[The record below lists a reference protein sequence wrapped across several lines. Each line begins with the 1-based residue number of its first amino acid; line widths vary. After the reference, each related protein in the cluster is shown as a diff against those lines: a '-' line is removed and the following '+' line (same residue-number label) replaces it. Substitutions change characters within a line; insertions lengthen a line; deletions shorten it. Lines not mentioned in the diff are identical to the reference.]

1 MASSAEDD
9 QPWHRIHATKSIW
22 GEMTCLQ
29 IMHTTLLEIVYG
41 FFAFFGVAVSLIQ
54 MFQIGN
60 LRHCVASLEGKRP
73 TEGRSGSPANKVGS
87 E

>member
-1 MASSAEDD
+1 
-9 QPWHRIHATKSIW
+9 
-22 GEMTCLQ
+22 MTCLQ

-73 TEGRSGSPANKVGS
+73 IEGR
-87 E
+87 

>member
-1 MASSAEDD
+1 MARSAEDD
-9 QPWHRIHATKSIW
+9 QPWHRIHATKSIR

-29 IMHTTLLEIVYG
+29 HYAYDLAWNCAW
-41 FFAFFGVAVSLIQ
+41 FFAFFGAAASLIQ

-60 LRHCVASLEGKRP
+60 LRHRAASLEGKRP
-73 TEGRSGSPANKVGS
+73 TEGRSGSPTNKVGS

>member
-1 MASSAEDD
+1 MASNSRY
-9 QPWHRIHATKSIW
+9 QIHKGRNDMFANYAYDLA
-22 GEMTCLQ
+22 GNC
-29 IMHTTLLEIVYG
+29 VC

-73 TEGRSGSPANKVGS
+73 IEGR
-87 E
+87 